1 MPTIKLT
8 DLAPGSQA
16 EICGMPAQP
25 DLSMRLNE
33 LGLKIGST
41 IMCED
46 RKQIYRFNTSKF
58 IINAPVTDQILVDN
72 LKQASLFTNSLSSRE

>member
-8 DLAPGSQA
+8 DLAPGNQA

-72 LKQASLFTNSLSSRE
+72 LKQASLFTNSLSSKE